1 MSDRI
6 LIRQCSPTMAGIK
19 TGNLLMVDYT
29 TEKKINEDVLSFNRS
44 NKGKGIVAV
53 FLGVRNG
60 RALIYVFRPR
70 LLRRDLMDPIAQNM
84 LFSLGYK
91 SISISECIK
100 SLRERLNNCMEFP
113 HEIGLFLGYPPEDVK
128 GFILNLLREVV
139 TMF

>member
-113 HEIGLFLGYPPEDVK
+113 HEIGLFLGYPPEDVE